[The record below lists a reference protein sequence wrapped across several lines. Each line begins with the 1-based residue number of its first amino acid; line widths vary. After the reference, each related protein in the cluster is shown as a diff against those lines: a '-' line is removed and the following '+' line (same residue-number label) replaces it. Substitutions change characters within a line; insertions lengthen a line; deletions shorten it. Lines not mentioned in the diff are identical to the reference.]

1 MKFYTSAREAFEA
14 LGLALP
20 PELEP
25 VEARFPVYLNEYY
38 LKLIDPADW
47 KNDPIARQALP
58 APAELA
64 DESSSFDP
72 LAEEEQMA
80 SPRLIHRFADR
91 VVLLATGRCAMR
103 CRFCFRKRAW
113 TTGMELDDISDA
125 ELAAASGGA

>member
-47 KNDPIARQALP
+47 KTTR
-58 APAELA
+58 
-64 DESSSFDP
+64 SRGRRFP
-72 LAEEEQMA
+72 LRRSWPTNRRA
-80 SPRLIHRFADR
+80 SIRWRRRSRWLRR
-91 VVLLATGRCAMR
+91 G
-103 CRFCFRKRAW
+103 
-113 TTGMELDDISDA
+113 
-125 ELAAASGGA
+125 

>member
-72 LAEEEQMA
+72 LAEERIPGA
-80 SPRLIHRFADR
+80 HPNGAIPRRPG
-91 VVLLATGRCAMR
+91 TQ
-103 CRFCFRKRAW
+103 KR
-113 TTGMELDDISDA
+113 DA
-125 ELAAASGGA
+125 P